1 MNLREFLEKLIWQEN
16 EMYNLH
22 KLGETFAT
30 FEKPEFVDTFRL
42 MAEEELRHR
51 KTLESILSDGSLKNT
66 YVADS
71 LELFLMEPMLE
82 DKRAEPSD
90 FKELILEALIREKHA
105 YQLYMRFSE
114 VLESSLGHIFKM
126 MANEELKHG
135 YRLKIMYET
144 LE

>member
-82 DKRAEPSD
+82 DERAEPSD